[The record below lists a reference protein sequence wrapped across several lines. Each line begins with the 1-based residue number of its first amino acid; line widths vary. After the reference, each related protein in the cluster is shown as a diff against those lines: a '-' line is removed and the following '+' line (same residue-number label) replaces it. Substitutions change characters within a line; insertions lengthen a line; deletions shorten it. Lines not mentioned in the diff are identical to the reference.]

1 MALGSE
7 ENQISKEK
15 SPYLY
20 IAQALETI
28 PGYKDTIERSGYV
41 ELRLIQGLTGAL
53 GRDFLEVRDQAPPS
67 LPAGELHP
75 DSETKAQYAAE
86 WLMYDLRQTGQT
98 DLVHCIQDVGFNWKK
113 LGDTAKSAGSDIKDV
128 WRKYYDAGIRIFQ
141 EKPPTTE
148 EEQAQLMSQASNEAV
163 SGLIP
168 EARGRVSNAI
178 ESFVGSMK
186 EMLMHGAWW
195 NDVIRQAK

>member
-7 ENQISKEK
+7 ENQVSKEK

-28 PGYKDTIERSGYV
+28 PGYKATIERSGYV
-41 ELRLIQGLTGAL
+41 EMKLLQGLAGAL
-53 GRDFLEVRDQAPPS
+53 GRDVLETRDQVPPS
-67 LPAGELHP
+67 LPADGLLP
-75 DSETKAQYAAE
+75 SPETKAQYTAE

-128 WRKYYDAGIRIFQ
+128 WGKYYDAGIRMFQ

-148 EEQAQLMSQASNEAV
+148 EEQVQLMSQARNEAV

-178 ESFVGSMK
+178 ENFVGSMK